1 MATSIQS
8 LNPSLPPQAAQA
20 GTVKERPQ
28 TASQTEAAKTTT
40 PAEDSVE
47 LRKPTSQQLLNDK
60 IMQAIK
66 GLNDYL
72 KAEGFQTIEQ
82 LDPAEFTPDKVAERI
97 LNFVDLSIKQA
108 EAKGADTA
116 ELEKMREK
124 ARAGVEEGY
133 KKAYDMLEGLG
144 MLEGKV
150 KEDVERTYEL
160 LQQGLDRMDRGEP
173 LLLSEAQ
180 QASDAMDVSAQAE
193 TRSLSLEIETR
204 DGDKIS
210 INLQRQS
217 SSASL
222 AYQAEDENGRFSL
235 NMQQRQS
242 EFSFQY
248 QVEGNLDQDEEQAI
262 KDLLKDV
269 DKLAD
274 DFFAGNT
281 PDLLKTALKD
291 GFNSEELNG
300 FSLQMNHS
308 QSRLAASAYQQV
320 DQLEQGRR
328 GPPGTPPGQLLQQ
341 LRDDSERAGLG
352 LGERFE
358 NPNDLLK
365 QLLVQRLELEPRF
378 DSVFG
383 KDSGE
388 AEPETPQSLTE
399 KMLDAVAAPDAE
411 PTQA

>member
-1 MATSIQS
+1 MASSIQS
-8 LNPSLPPQAAQA
+8 ISLPPQAQA
-20 GTVKERPQ
+20 GAIKDRLQ
-28 TASQTEAAKTTT
+28 T
-40 PAEDSVE
+40 PAKAEKSDLAPVADDRVD
-47 LRKPTSQQLLNDK
+47 LRKPSSQQLLNDK
-60 IMQAIK
+60 IMQAIS

-72 KAEGFQTIEQ
+72 KAEGFQTIER
-82 LDPAEFTPDKVAERI
+82 LDPAEFTPEKVSDRI
-97 LNFVDLSIKQA
+97 LNFIDLSIKQA
-108 EAKGADTA
+108 EAKGADPA
-116 ELEKMREK
+116 ELEEMREK

-150 KEDVERTYEL
+150 KAEVEKTYEL

-173 LLLSEAQ
+173 LVLSEAQ
-180 QASDAMDVSAQAE
+180 KASDALDISAQAE
-193 TRSLSLEIETR
+193 SRSLSLEIETR

-235 NMQQRQS
+235 SMQQRQS

-248 QVEGNLDQDEEQAI
+248 QVEGNLDKDEEQAI

-281 PDLLKTALKD
+281 PDLLKTALKN
-291 GFNSEELNG
+291 GFNSEELNS

-308 QSRLAASAYQQV
+308 QSRLAASTYQQV

-341 LRDDSERAGLG
+341 MRDDSERAGLA
-352 LGERFE
+352 LGERFG
-358 NPNDLLK
+358 NPSDLLK

-388 AEPETPQSLTE
+388 AEPETPQSLME
-399 KMLDAVAAPDAE
+399 KMVDGIAASETDAV
-411 PTQA
+411 QQ